1 MVVTPIDTIATIE
14 APEHVRFDHRLAG
27 PAQRT
32 VAFFLDALIRL
43 VIALLLWKLIGTGF
57 VGDDAPIGV
66 LLVVVFALE
75 WGYFVAFEMLWSGRS
90 PGKRVFGLRVVKQ
103 DGRPIGFVD
112 SVLRNLLRAVDYLPA
127 FYALGALASAL
138 DPQFRRLGDQAAGTV
153 VVKVS
158 RARSEAR
165 VTVDPPPSAAELAA
179 LPPRPPVS
187 PDELRALEAFL
198 RRVGTLSP
206 AREDELAEILAPTFA
221 ARLGG
226 LTYGSPSRF
235 LALIYHR
242 ATVG

>member
-1 MVVTPIDTIATIE
+1 MEVTPIDTVATIE

-27 PAQRT
+27 PAQRGA
-32 VAFFLDALIRL
+32 AFLVDALIR
-43 VIALLLWKLIGTGF
+43 VAVVLLLWRLIGTGL
-57 VGDDAPIGV
+57 VGDDAPVGV
-66 LLVVVFALE
+66 LLVAAFLLE

-138 DPQFRRLGDQAAGTV
+138 DPQFRRLGDQAAGTLV
-153 VVKVS
+153 VRVS
-158 RARSEAR
+158 RARSDDR
-165 VTVDPPPSAAELAA
+165 VAVEPPPTAAELAA
-179 LPPRPPVS
+179 LPPRPALS
-187 PDELRALEAFL
+187 ADELRALEDYL

-206 AREDELAEILAPTFA
+206 AREDELADLIAPALA
-221 ARLGG
+221 ARMGG
-226 LTYGSPSRF
+226 LTYGSASRF
-235 LALIYHR
+235 LALLYHR